1 MGKINMRNCCLIVSV
16 FFALLFKYWSIW
28 GLMDDSLKYVF
39 LLVSIFFALL
49 NLFRKK
55 YTKKAMQSILLFGVL
70 SKLIKKSS
78 NSSWEKSLP
87 INFGFITSKTLLI
100 ALLTLLP
107 KF

>member
-1 MGKINMRNCCLIVSV
+1 MKKINMRNCCLIISV

-55 YTKKAMQSILLFGVL
+55 YSKKSMRSILLFGVL
-70 SKLIKKSS
+70 SAIVC
-78 NSSWEKSLP
+78 
-87 INFGFITSKTLLI
+87 
-100 ALLTLLP
+100 
-107 KF
+107 